1 MHDAARFGHVEVVKA
16 LLAAPGMKVGA
27 KNNKG
32 LDAHALAVDYGKPE
46 VAELIRRAK
55 SNL

>member
-1 MHDAARFGHVEVVKA
+1 
-16 LLAAPGMKVGA
+16 MKVGA